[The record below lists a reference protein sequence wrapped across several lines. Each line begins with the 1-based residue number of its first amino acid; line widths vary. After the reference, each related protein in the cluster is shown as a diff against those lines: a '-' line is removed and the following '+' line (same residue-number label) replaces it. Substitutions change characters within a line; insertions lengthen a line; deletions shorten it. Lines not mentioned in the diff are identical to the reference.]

1 MIRFESMPL
10 LSFMEV
16 ILLEFFL
23 DYSETPTILFPYY
36 LICLSNY
43 DRAPFRRALEY
54 STIIIGFTGFRRRA
68 ARNFSTQGRFRGTRA
83 LR

>member
-23 DYSETPTILFPYY
+23 DYSQTPTILFPYC
-36 LICLSNY
+36 LISLSNY
-43 DRAPFRRALEY
+43 DKASFRRALEY

-68 ARNFSTQGRFRGTRA
+68 ARSLSTQGRFRGTRS